1 MFADDI
7 SKIDACIT
15 IETDEAIAAHAESE
29 HNDTES
35 RNNDATDA
43 ERKNTAAPFWKLCSA
58 KDGSM
63 SASENGALL
72 HSSYNP
78 AREAEAVV
86 AHSDFQGCTA
96 AVFYSFGLG
105 YTPVVYAK
113 HFPNRTLLLVEP
125 DALHFFAALTV
136 LDWTPVF
143 SCSECIIALNCDAHT
158 VISLI
163 EKAGGV
169 SSCAFFSVL
178 AQTAHAQQYFDALK
192 SLVER
197 NKRKDDINTA
207 TLERFSKLWL
217 RNSCI
222 NLDAYAKYDGV
233 RIYENNA
240 PLPFTIVAAG
250 PSLETMLPYLAQIQ
264 KRSVLVCVD
273 TAIRACVR
281 AHVEPDFIIIGD
293 PQYYEYR
300 HIAGLRAPSSVLIAE
315 PAVYP
320 AVFRFQCRKLV
331 LTSSL
336 FPLGNWFEKRL
347 GQKGSLGAGGS
358 VASNAWNFAYLA
370 GSREIYCCGL
380 DLSFPQKQTHI
391 KGSSAEESFAILSR
405 RTHPIETQQA
415 AYLFSAG
422 SERGT
427 NYNGNSVLTDSRMN
441 MFAWWFESR
450 LAACSDAKTY
460 TLCPE
465 GLAIPG
471 IQIASLDTLLAK
483 PCIDE
488 QKKSFLEKSEARSAL
503 PSYKDFAAACNEF
516 SSCLDALGATAE
528 KGTRTCEKALSGN
541 IAPQKALDE
550 LSAIDSA
557 ILESSVKDA
566 AALVFPTERQLE
578 KRAQSAPH
586 YSDAFRAT
594 IARSLLIYTELLRAI
609 GEYKKYFNTVL

>member
-1 MFADDI
+1 MAGTD
-7 SKIDACIT
+7 KT
-15 IETDEAIAAHAESE
+15 IATHAGSE
-29 HNDTES
+29 NNNADTES
-35 RNNDATDA
+35 KNNI
-43 ERKNTAAPFWKLCSA
+43 APFWKLYCA
-58 KDGSM
+58 KDGSI

-78 AREAEAVV
+78 AREAETAV
-86 AHSDFQGCTA
+86 AHSDFKGCTA

-105 YTPVVYAK
+105 YAPISYAK
-113 HFPNRTLLLVEP
+113 HFANRTLLLVEP
-125 DALHFFAALTV
+125 DAPHFFAALTV

-163 EKAGGV
+163 EKGGGV
-169 SSCAFFSVL
+169 SSCAFFSVP
-178 AQTAHAQQYFDALK
+178 AQTAHAQHYFDALK

-233 RIYENNA
+233 RIYKNNA

-250 PSLETMLPYLAQIQ
+250 PSLETMLPHLAQIQ

-273 TAIRACVR
+273 TALRACMR

-293 PQYYEYR
+293 PQYYAYR
-300 HIAGLRAPSSVLIAE
+300 HIAGLCAPSSVLIAE

-320 AVFRFQCRKLV
+320 AVFRFQCRKIV

-336 FPLGNWFEKRL
+336 FPLGSWFEKRL
-347 GQKGSLGAGGS
+347 GQNGSLGAGGS

-391 KGSSAEESFAILSR
+391 KGSSAEEAFALLSWR
-405 RTHPIETQQA
+405 MRPMETQQA
-415 AYLFSAG
+415 AYLFSIG
-422 SERGT
+422 SERGID
-427 NYNGNSVLTDSRMN
+427 YNGNSVLTDSRMN

-450 LAACSDAKTY
+450 LAACPDAKTY
-460 TLCPE
+460 TLCSE

-471 IQIASLDTLLAK
+471 IQPASLDALLAK
-483 PCIDE
+483 PCIDG
-488 QKKSFLEKSEARSAL
+488 QKKSFLEKSETQNTK
-503 PSYKDFAAACNEF
+503 PSCKDFAAACIEF
-516 SSCLDALGATAE
+516 NACLDALAETAK
-528 KGTRTCEKALSGN
+528 KGKHICEKALSQN
-541 IAPQKALDE
+541 ISAQKTLDE

-557 ILESSVKDA
+557 ILGSSIKDA

-578 KRAQSAPH
+578 KRVHAAPH
-586 YSDAFRAT
+586 YSDTFRTA
-594 IARSLLIYTELLRAI
+594 IARSLLIYTELLSATS
-609 GEYKKYFNTVL
+609 EYKKYLNG